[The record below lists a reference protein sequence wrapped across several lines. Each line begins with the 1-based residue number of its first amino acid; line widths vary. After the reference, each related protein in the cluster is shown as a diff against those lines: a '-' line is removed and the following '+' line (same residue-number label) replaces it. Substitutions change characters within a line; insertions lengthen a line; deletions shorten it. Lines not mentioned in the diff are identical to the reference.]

1 MLCSRQSVCVAFM
14 FLAVWA
20 VTGVSPVHAQ
30 AQFTPGVQAGA
41 SLDPDQ
47 FFIGG
52 HLETQPLVDRVR
64 FRPNVDIGFGND
76 VTLFA
81 INLDLTYGFTANRPW
96 DFYAGAGPAINIFNF
111 DGGTETE
118 AGFNILV
125 GAKQRNGMFFEMK
138 IGMMDSPDLKFG
150 VGYTFR

>member
-14 FLAVWA
+14 FLTLWA
-20 VTGVSPVHAQ
+20 VPGVTPVHAQ

-76 VTLFA
+76 VTLVA
-81 INLDLTYGFTANRPW
+81 INLDLTYAFTANRPW
-96 DFYAGAGPAINIFNF
+96 DFYAGAGPAINFFNF
-111 DGGTETE
+111 DGGSATE